1 MSDTCAVALVDRR
14 DVALAEWTLRLSVR
28 ERAEVA
34 TYRHSA
40 RRARTVKSRIL
51 AKFLVTQSDTADF
64 HRLRA
69 AEVESAW
76 TSEGP
81 SVELLSGTSLSRRE
95 ATVFR
100 GGIASSD
107 VSASSS
113 HCGPYTASCI
123 SRRCRVG
130 AGLEIVEPRRQ
141 EFYAGMFSAEE
152 RDWVAEMHANS
163 GAAVEAA
170 IALLWCVKEAYLKVS
185 ARRDINIWAFPR

>member
-14 DVALAEWTLRLSVR
+14 DLPLAKWMSRLSVR

-34 TYRHSA
+34 TYRHPA
-40 RRARTVKSRIL
+40 RRARTITSRIL
-51 AKFLVTQSDTADF
+51 AKYLVTQSDTAEF
-64 HRLRA
+64 RQLRA
-69 AEVESAW
+69 AEIESAW
-76 TSEGP
+76 TSEWR
-81 SVELLSGTSLSRRE
+81 SVELLSGTSLARRE

-100 GGIASSD
+100 GGNASSD

-130 AGLEIVEPRRQ
+130 VDLEIIEPRRQ

-152 RDWVAEMHANS
+152 RNWVAKMHTNS
-163 GAAVEAA
+163 GASVEAA
-170 IALLWCVKEAYLKVS
+170 I
-185 ARRDINIWAFPR
+185 